1 MTKVEKVKKWVGTDL
16 IIYLYIAKGYSL
28 QRSSYS
34 SCVNVN
40 PLQEHF
46 FYPSRESIHKIL
58 WLFAAD
64 KCNMLLLWFFSYLK
78 YLLIPQVENSL
89 YKSPKDLDGAEFLLT
104 GAGKFNLRCSTFY
117 SLPPLLIFINYLLLL
132 TYFMK
137 LIFSVMFMWPIKK
150 NKTSSAQSCSR
161 TKAFL
166 VTSFVGGKN
175 TIWVVTSL
183 FKRTPFYTSCILILN
198 ILFCE

>member
-1 MTKVEKVKKWVGTDL
+1 VCECE
-16 IIYLYIAKGYSL
+16 
-28 QRSSYS
+28 SSARA
-34 SCVNVN
+34 
-40 PLQEHF
+40 F

-89 YKSPKDLDGAEFLLT
+89 YKSPKDLDCAEFLLT
-104 GAGKFNLRCSTFY
+104 GAGKFNLGCSTFY

-137 LIFSVMFMWPIKK
+137 LIFSVIFMWPIKK

-183 FKRTPFYTSCILILN
+183 FKRTPFYTSCILILTMSRVRKLN
-198 ILFCE
+198 NFRTVRNEKYLQSNQREPSD